1 VVFVPKYKIGEI
13 VELDY
18 AGTRGIGIILD
29 IFQISTDFND
39 NEERYTRVEYHI
51 LIQGMPQQ
59 PLWLFESEIIKKLG

>member
-1 VVFVPKYKIGEI
+1 MANVPKYKIGDV

-18 AGTRGIGIILD
+18 AGIRGIGVILD
-29 IFQISTDFND
+29 VFQISTDFSD
-39 NEERYTRVEYHI
+39 SEERYTRVEYHI